1 MFPFQL
7 LCTLAIVSIPELK
20 QLNFPEGLPYGKEWM
35 YETLALPRS
44 QLGLGLYN
52 CLSFLSVGLSHLRLS
67 TRYKGNSFPETVE
80 PRTITAEC
88 CKVTT
93 DSSAP
98 LVLCCSGPH
107 IFVKL
112 HTVEWKGL
120 LGSLLYFIFYF
131 HDYIIVT
138 TTNDRNKT
146 WDKVSQQGV
155 ALTAK
160 SDDACLI
167 PQIFEV
173 EGENRPPLAIL

>member
-1 MFPFQL
+1 M
-7 LCTLAIVSIPELK
+7 SIPELK
-20 QLNFPEGLPYGKEWM
+20 QLSFPAGLLYGEGWTC
-35 YETLALPRS
+35 ETLALLGS
-44 QLGLGLYN
+44 QLGLSLYN

-67 TRYKGNSFPETVE
+67 TRYKGNSSPETVE
-80 PRTITAEC
+80 PRTITAEG

-120 LGSLLYFIFYF
+120 LGCLLYFIFYF
-131 HDYIIVT
+131 HDYIIIT

-155 ALTAK
+155 AK